1 MSLFKTDPV
10 TGDWVR
16 ENGGFVRIADQ
27 EEVITH
33 VTTRL
38 RLIRGEVARDTR
50 VGVMHEEMVWNPQ
63 ATSAM
68 VANHLAAVVL
78 DTPGMVSA
86 ETQFETEPVR
96 GDLIVELAGSYTGS
110 DLRERR
116 IQHERV
122 LVRTGGSVNE
132 T

>member
-1 MSLFKTDPV
+1 MSLFKTDPT
-10 TGDWVR
+10 TGDWLR
-16 ENGGFVRIADQ
+16 ENGGFSRVKDQ
-27 EEVITH
+27 DEVLTH

-38 RLIRGEVARDTR
+38 RMIRGEVARDTR
-50 VGVMHEEMVWNPQ
+50 VGVQHEAMIWNLE
-63 ATSAM
+63 ATAAM

-86 ETQFETEPVR
+86 ETLFETDPER
-96 GDLIVELAGSYTGS
+96 GTLLVDLQGTFRGS

>member
-1 MSLFKTDPV
+1 MSLMKTDPV
-10 TGDWVR
+10 SGDWLR
-16 ENGGFVRIADQ
+16 ENGGFSRVSDQ
-27 EEVITH
+27 DEVLIH

-50 VGVMHEEMVWNPQ
+50 VGVQHEEMLWNPQ

-68 VANHLAAVVL
+68 IANHLAAVVL

-86 ETQFETEPVR
+86 QTQFETEPER
-96 GDLIVELAGSYTGS
+96 GELIVELAGSFRGS

>member
-1 MSLFKTDPV
+1 MSLMKTDPV
-10 TGDWVR
+10 TGDWLR
-16 ENGGFVRIADQ
+16 ENDGFSRVSGQD
-27 EEVITH
+27 EVLTH

-38 RLIRGEVARDTR
+38 RIIRGEVARDTR
-50 VGVMHEEMVWNPQ
+50 VGVQHEEMIWNLQ
-63 ATSAM
+63 ATSTM

-86 ETQFETEPVR
+86 QTEFETDPER
-96 GDLIVELAGSYTGS
+96 GRLSVELAGTFRGS

>member
-16 ENGGFVRIADQ
+16 ENGGFVRVSDQ
-27 EEVITH
+27 DEVLIH

-50 VGVMHEEMVWNPQ
+50 VGVQHEEMIWNLQ
-63 ATSAM
+63 ATPAM

-86 ETQFETEPVR
+86 ETQFETEPER
-96 GDLIVELAGSYTGS
+96 GELTVELAGTFLGS

>member
-16 ENGGFVRIADQ
+16 ENGGFVRVSDQ
-27 EEVITH
+27 DEVLIH

-50 VGVMHEEMVWNPQ
+50 VGVQHEEMIWNLQ

-68 VANHLAAVVL
+68 IANHLAAVVL

-86 ETQFETEPVR
+86 ETQFETEPER
-96 GDLIVELAGSYTGS
+96 GELTVELAGTFLGS